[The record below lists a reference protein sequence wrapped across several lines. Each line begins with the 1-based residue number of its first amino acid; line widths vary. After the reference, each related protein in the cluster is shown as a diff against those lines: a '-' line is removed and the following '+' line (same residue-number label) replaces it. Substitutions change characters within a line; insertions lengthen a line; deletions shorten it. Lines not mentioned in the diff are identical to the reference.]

1 MQTNTILTPLYY
13 SWWWFTGAIMATTL
27 GITNTIDYKRNLK
40 NHRPYIETTN
50 LNINSYKIKT
60 ILDFWGSGVAA
71 VNNNIY
77 GYNRLTQQMRQL

>member
-1 MQTNTILTPLYY
+1 
-13 SWWWFTGAIMATTL
+13 MATTL

-77 GYNRLTQQMRQL
+77 GYNRFDSSDAPIMIAHGTNDQTVLYSEAPA